1 MVKPSLLAHVRLPIK
16 HPAIVETAEMQDDKW
31 SYVKP
36 MWGST
41 SHRCS
46 VWVVKRFVLG
56 G

>member
-16 HPAIVETAEMQDDKW
+16 HPAIVETTEVQDDKW

-36 MWGST
+36 LWGST
-41 SHRCS
+41 PHRCS